1 MSETHPPPPEA
12 VESPQA
18 KPAADKDRECP
29 FCNTRFTSSSLGRH
43 LDLYIREKNPKAPD
57 GVHDVEE
64 IRKLRGNVTR
74 RQARTASTKREGSTP
89 SSSKPTSLRDHR
101 SPSVSATSVPRS
113 QRNGGALK
121 TAAHKPCWT
130 STGVINDLPAEV
142 RDGSPAPNNKKIASR
157 RTSVKEELSRKEVAL
172 AERDRAHAAE
182 YALRE
187 VLGSVKAAKYD
198 SVVKQRSLRT
208 CSLTLSVTSSMRAH
222 PQSPFDFNLFNLS
235 FPAMCLRCLSAPP
248 SLSFGSTFSR
258 ERSWSIDPPTS
269 YHLEALRRWLAIKLR
284 DWRIRR
290 KALGLARAADH
301 ETTNGHADE
310 APAWSMFD
318 PEADEHEAACTQHLN
333 DAFQSWQNLSE
344 LQKHERWHSECVTAL
359 THEQDRHRETRD
371 RMERLEREVQSLQA
385 ELNERNFNEAPST
398 FPLSHQT
405 ALQTFDSATDLAAWD
420 YDKLI
425 TKWRTRIQL
434 DRAQQHPLPAPPT
447 PKAAPNLNPTHS
459 PSYTN
464 SSTSAYQQLQQQLRV
479 EQKKNE
485 LGELDEDED
494 LVDAPGEEDDT
505 EPVPLM
511 HRDPLD
517 PNLREKP
524 NENQDTIMG
533 TRANGVSQSR
543 SLR

>member
-1 MSETHPPPPEA
+1 MSETHPTPEA

-18 KPAADKDRECP
+18 KPTADKDRECP

-74 RQARTASTKREGSTP
+74 RQARTASTKREDSTP
-89 SSSKPTSLRDHR
+89 ASSKPTSLRDQR
-101 SPSVSATSVPRS
+101 SPSASATAASRS

-121 TAAHKPCWT
+121 TITQKPCWT

-142 RDGSPAPNNKKIASR
+142 QDGSPAPNSKKNPSR

-172 AERDRAHAAE
+172 AEKDRARAAE
-182 YALRE
+182 YALKE
-187 VLGSVKAAKYD
+187 VLASVKAAN
-198 SVVKQRSLRT
+198 
-208 CSLTLSVTSSMRAH
+208 MRAH

-235 FPAMCLRCLSAPP
+235 FPAICLRCLSVPP

-258 ERSWSIDPPTS
+258 ERSWSIDPPTV
-269 YHLEALRRWLAIKLR
+269 YHLEALRRWLSTKIR

-290 KALGLARAADH
+290 KALGMVRATEH
-301 ETTNGHADE
+301 EATNGHDDQ
-310 APAWSMFD
+310 APAWSMVD
-318 PEADEHEAACTQHLN
+318 PEADEHEAACTQYLN
-333 DAFQSWQNLSE
+333 DVFQSWQNLSE

-359 THEQDRHRETRD
+359 THEQDRHRDTRD

-434 DRAQQHPLPAPPT
+434 DRAQQRPLPAPPT
-447 PKAAPNLNPTHS
+447 PKTASILQSALS

-464 SSTSAYQQLQQQLRV
+464 NTGVYHQMQQQMRV

-485 LGELDEDED
+485 ADDLDEDED

-505 EPVPLM
+505 EPTPLM
-511 HRDPLD
+511 HRDHPLD
-517 PNLREKP
+517 PNLKEKP
-524 NENQDTIMG
+524 TETQDTMMG
-533 TRANGVSQSR
+533 NNGPNGISQAH